1 VWSLRLGERERE
13 RVGES
18 DESEFL
24 PMSMCSV
31 CGYVFVLGNR
41 ETGAGVNSKGGK
53 KRGTE

>member
-1 VWSLRLGERERE
+1 MWSLRLGERERE